1 LLGSSFSNAYASG
14 GTAVDLTVA
23 NNVTNPQVAIS
34 ISKDGGVTWSNPLV
48 RALGQQQKTRRTR
61 SYVMGMGVASALGD
75 RWRIDI
81 TDPVYVSFMGA
92 TQSSDPRYVGA

>member
-1 LLGSSFSNAYASG
+1 
-14 GTAVDLTVA
+14 
-23 NNVTNPQVAIS
+23 
-34 ISKDGGVTWSNPLV
+34 
-48 RALGQQQKTRRTR
+48 
-61 SYVMGMGVASALGD
+61 MGMGVASALGD